1 MTCRRRRRA
10 RATMRAT
17 LTVALALTYS
27 SACGTPPD
35 ATERLRRLEPHF
47 ATRRPS
53 GAGPFPAVM
62 LVPGCGGFPSS
73 DAAGH
78 YAWMAER
85 LRDDGNVVIHVDY
98 VAARGIRRGCEGAP
112 VGTIEIAQDVIAAA
126 AWLRESGSVRS
137 GAISALGESL
147 GGGGILAALSLAS
160 AGAPAPFDRAAVYFP
175 VCVGIRPWR
184 TPTPILMLLGALDE
198 VTPPGTCRDL
208 ISRLGHPESVT
219 VDVYP
224 EAHHAFNNPARPVER
239 LPDGRTIGYRP
250 QAAAAAWAEV
260 ERFLRR

>member
-1 MTCRRRRRA
+1 MVA
-10 RATMRAT
+10 ALA
-17 LTVALALTYS
+17 VALAVTFS
-27 SACGTPPD
+27 GGCGTPPD
-35 ATERLRRLEPHF
+35 GRERLRRLEPHF

-73 DAAGH
+73 DATDHFAS
-78 YAWMAER
+78 MAER

-98 VAARGIRRGCEGAP
+98 VAARGMRRGCEGPP
-112 VGTIEIAQDVIAAA
+112 VGTVEIAQDVVAAA
-126 AWLRESGSVRS
+126 AWLRERGYVRS
-137 GAISALGESL
+137 GAISAIGESL

-160 AGAPAPFDRAAVYFP
+160 AGAPGPFGRAAVYFP

-198 VTPPGTCRDL
+198 ITPPATCRDL
-208 ISRLGHPESVT
+208 VSRLGHPESVT
-219 VDVYP
+219 IRVYP
-224 EAHHAFNNPARPVER
+224 EAHHAFNDPARAVER

-250 QAAAAAWAEV
+250 QAAGAAWTEV